1 MKQTTC
7 WTLALAWL
15 GILAPEISMAQAAPR
30 ITILVDAFGTPSPLR
45 QDWGF
50 SALVEHEGKRILF
63 DTGNNADLFAHN
75 TRLLGVDLT
84 RLDAVVI
91 SHRHNDH
98 TDGLHHLLELNPHVR
113 IYAPNDEYFGGPTP
127 AIFFQDSIPSLPQ
140 HMRYFGG
147 APPKAVPHGSPWK
160 HATIERVD
168 SVTEIAPGITVVRN
182 RSSSQ
187 GFPETPEIS
196 LAIQTPEGQVL
207 LVGCSHPGIEQ
218 ILNSVAAKQVPVR
231 LLVGGLHL
239 LTTPEAEVDRVV
251 HALREEWRI
260 GEVAPGHCTGE
271 RAFARLHTVFG
282 NRYRYAGVGTVIEL
296 P

>member
-1 MKQTTC
+1 
-7 WTLALAWL
+7 
-15 GILAPEISMAQAAPR
+15 MAQAAPR